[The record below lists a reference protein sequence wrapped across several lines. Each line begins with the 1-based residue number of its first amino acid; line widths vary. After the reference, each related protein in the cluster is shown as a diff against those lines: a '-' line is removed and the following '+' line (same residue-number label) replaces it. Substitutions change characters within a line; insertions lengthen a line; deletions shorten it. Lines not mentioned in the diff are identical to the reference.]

1 MKNVKRQMENGNDQE
16 HTMESSAGI
25 ALESDGLVDSFR
37 ADKLNV
43 YVYESRPKMGAAA
56 AAVVAAEIRRL
67 IEARGKAVGIF
78 ASAPSQNEFLAA
90 LVEASG
96 IDWSRVVGFHLDE
109 YLGMDDQAPQS
120 FRRFLIDRL
129 VRKVG
134 LSEFHGLRGDAEN
147 GAAESKRYGDLLAAN
162 PPDFAV
168 LGIGENGHLAFIDP
182 PFCDFDDPQQVKVV
196 ELDEVC
202 RAQQVNDGAF
212 ASIADVPREALS
224 LTIPTIM
231 ARPRLFAIV
240 PGPAKRQAIKS
251 TVEGPVATTCP
262 ASILRRHPDA
272 HLFIDR
278 DSASLLSRPNIRR

>member
-1 MKNVKRQMENGNDQE
+1 
-16 HTMESSAGI
+16 MESSARI
-25 ALESDGLVDSFR
+25 AIKTDGLIDSSR

-43 YVYESRPKMGAAA
+43 YVYDSRANLGAAA
-56 AAVVAAEIRRL
+56 AGVVAEEIRGL
-67 IEARGKAVGIF
+67 IASRGRAVGIF

-90 LVEASG
+90 LVETHG

-109 YLGMDDQAPQS
+109 YLGMNEQAPQS

-129 VRKVG
+129 VSKVPFG
-134 LSEFHGLRGDAEN
+134 EFNGLRGDAED
-147 GAAESKRYGDLLAAN
+147 GAAETERYSELLAAN

-182 PFCDFDDPQQVKVV
+182 PFCDFEDPQRVKVV
-196 ELDEVC
+196 ELDEIC
-202 RAQQVNDGAF
+202 RTQQVNDGAF
-212 ASIADVPREALS
+212 AKIDDVPHQALS

-251 TVEGPVATTCP
+251 TIEGAIATTCP
-262 ASILRRHPDA
+262 ASILRRHADA

-278 DSASLLSRPNIRR
+278 DSAALLAGKNWS

>member
-1 MKNVKRQMENGNDQE
+1 
-16 HTMESSAGI
+16 MESSAGI
-25 ALESDGLVDSFR
+25 AIKTDGLVDSFR
-37 ADKLNV
+37 ADELNV
-43 YVYESRPKMGAAA
+43 YVYDSRPTMGAAA
-56 AAVVAAEIRRL
+56 AGVIAGEIRSL
-67 IEARGKAVGIF
+67 IESRGRAVGIF

-90 LVEASG
+90 LVEAPG

-129 VRKVG
+129 VSKVK
-134 LSEFHGLRGDAEN
+134 LSEFHGLRGEMDD
-147 GAAESKRYGDLLAAN
+147 GTAESKRYSELLEAN

-182 PFCDFDDPQQVKVV
+182 PFCDFDDPQRVKVV

-202 RAQQVNDGAF
+202 RTQQVNDGAF
-212 ASIADVPREALS
+212 ATVDDVPHHALS

-231 ARPRLFAIV
+231 ARPRLFAIA

-251 TVEGPVATTCP
+251 AIEGPVATTCP
-262 ASILRRHPDA
+262 ASILRRHHDA

-278 DSASLLSRPNIRR
+278 DSAALLAGKNWS